1 MRAPKIKRK
10 KKFNNQFY
18 MGFFSK
24 IIHMSFD
31 EIFSLPV
38 ALEMTPGARLG
49 LILQASV
56 VLFVDTL
63 LVVVVAA
70 AVVADLFADYQT

>member
-1 MRAPKIKRK
+1 MTR
-10 KKFNNQFY
+10 
-18 MGFFSK
+18 FFLVY
-24 IIHMSFD
+24 
-31 EIFSLPV
+31 LPV

-63 LVVVVAA
+63 LVVVA
-70 AVVADLFADYQT
+70 AVAVVDLFADYQT

>member
-10 KKFNNQFY
+10 KKSIINFIWI
-18 MGFFSK
+18 FFSK

-70 AVVADLFADYQT
+70 AAVDLFADCQT